1 MISVANSDGRL
12 PSHYTHA
19 KFKTVL
25 PITSKDIH
33 NFINIIYYS
42 WVHTYIHTIFIQP
55 R

>member
-12 PSHYTHA
+12 PSHYTHD

-33 NFINIIYYS
+33 NFINMIYYS
-42 WVHTYIHTIFIQP
+42 WVHTYNFYS